1 MIEMMSYQLYVTKNS
16 ETKYWLILFKTR
28 FVDMTKDNIQN
39 DFVVN
44 IGMLFRIVN
53 DLEIKVKKE
62 QL

>member
-1 MIEMMSYQLYVTKNS
+1 MMSYQLYVTKNS

-28 FVDMTKDNIQN
+28 FVDTTKDNIQN